1 MNRCRSIYVLVLI
14 GVIGIVNNQA
24 SADTVFLRDGSVL
37 NGDIKEVSSDR
48 IRLAH
53 DVLGALS
60 LTIADV
66 LYHVQQDKQIYTE
79 DHTVTLED
87 DSVLT
92 RLTRPVPKRQGQA
105 ESFRLLIPGQVL
117 SVSDTLNRPMDVRK
131 RTIGDNT
138 LLTIPYHSIGAEC
151 DRMIVLT
158 RQAKLI
164 RTGDDMELVLQL
176 NYTLAEPR
184 TIKISVTY
192 PQQLSIRSISPEPI
206 LRKDG
211 VIIWEASL
219 QRQQQYK
226 PRVVFGSRSLGI
238 Q

>member
-1 MNRCRSIYVLVLI
+1 MNHRRYMFVLVLV
-14 GVIGIVNNQA
+14 GVIGTVNNQI

-37 NGDIKEVSSDR
+37 NGDIKEISSDR
-48 IRLAH
+48 IRLIH
-53 DVLGALS
+53 DVLGTLS
-60 LTIADV
+60 LNKADV
-66 LYHVQQDKQIYTE
+66 LYHVQQDKTIYTE

-87 DSVLT
+87 HSVLT

-117 SVSDTLNRPMDVRK
+117 SVSDTLNRPMDVHK

-138 LLTIPYHSIGAEC
+138 LLTIPYHSIGAKC

-158 RQAKLI
+158 RQATLI
-164 RTGDDMELVLQL
+164 RTVDDTESVLQL
-176 NYTLAEPR
+176 GYTLAEPR
-184 TIKISVTY
+184 TVKISVTY

-206 LRKDG
+206 RRKDG

-219 QRQQQYK
+219 RRQQQFK
-226 PRVVFGSRSLGI
+226 PRVVFGRR
-238 Q
+238 